1 MMFAECSRFDW
12 YQATVPGEVDDVIE
26 TLDLGYG
33 DRAVAF
39 EVEPPIRPYA
49 NGRKWVDCEGETIA
63 SIYWGGH
70 NPLPHVR
77 ATGPEAVDLACILR
91 SEFPEHRPSRVDV
104 CADLQAPSLMRTLFP
119 TLAELSRDY
128 RLRFDRQGP
137 ALDDD
142 RRDRGTTLY
151 LGAPASPLRVRVYEK
166 GLEQFEK
173 SGRDRALLM
182 LRDWVR
188 IEMQWRPVR
197 QAKPMAAQLEPGDM
211 WGASA
216 WTRTLAAACLQLDA
230 EKVEASRFRV
240 PNAERA
246 MRAMVRQYGPT
257 LDAMLARYGSPEA
270 VWGAIRAIKGGRPI
284 PAPKTLQNAA

>member
-1 MMFAECSRFDW
+1 MFAECSRFDW
-12 YQATVPGEVDDVIE
+12 YQATVPGSVAAVTE
-26 TLDLGYG
+26 TLDLGYRG
-33 DRAVAF
+33 RAVSF
-39 EVEPPIRPYA
+39 EVEPPIRPYQ
-49 NGRKWVDCEGETIA
+49 NGRKWVDADGFVLA

-77 ATGPEAVDLACILR
+77 ATGPEAADLACILR

-104 CADLQAPSLMRTLFP
+104 CADLQAPKLMRTLFP
-119 TLAELSRDY
+119 TLAGLSRDH

-142 RRDRGTTLY
+142 CGDRGTTLY

-173 SGRDRALLM
+173 SGRDRALLL

-188 IEMQWRPVR
+188 VEMQWRPSK

-211 WGASA
+211 WGASP
-216 WTRTLAAACLQLDA
+216 WTRSLAAVCLGLDA

-240 PNAERA
+240 SNAERA

-257 LDAMLARYGSPEA
+257 LDLMLARYGSQEA
-270 VWGAIRAIKGGRPI
+270 VWRAIRAIQAGRAL
-284 PAPKTLQNAA
+284 PAPIEALEAA